1 MLKATANWLAQVD
14 YDIATAEQ
22 MLHAGR
28 YIYVIFMSH
37 MALEK
42 AWKALVTEETQQ
54 LPPRTHNLIDLA
66 QRARVVL
73 SQEQQDFLGKIN
85 NTSVVVRYP
94 DDLSAMVSQYPEAIA
109 RDYLDEDEG
118 VDSVGTPRPETTDII
133 ARYCAQLS
141 AMGIHV
147 DRAILFGSHA
157 RGEPQDGSDI
167 DVLIVS
173 SDFETLNTRER
184 MEQLGTAAARLWQ
197 PIEAIACTPAE
208 LVHVEPT
215 TLLEEILQTGVQVS

>member
-1 MLKATANWLAQVD
+1 
-14 YDIATAEQ
+14 

-42 AWKALVTEETQQ
+42 ALKALVTEETQQ

-66 QRARVVL
+66 QRAQVAL

-109 RDYLDEDEG
+109 RDYLERTKELILWVRQD
-118 VDSVGTPRPETTDII
+118 PR
-133 ARYCAQLS
+133 
-141 AMGIHV
+141 
-147 DRAILFGSHA
+147 
-157 RGEPQDGSDI
+157 
-167 DVLIVS
+167 
-173 SDFETLNTRER
+173 
-184 MEQLGTAAARLWQ
+184 
-197 PIEAIACTPAE
+197 
-208 LVHVEPT
+208 
-215 TLLEEILQTGVQVS
+215 LQTL

>member
-22 MLHAGR
+22 MLHTGR

-42 AWKALVTEETQQ
+42 ALKALVTEETQK

-66 QRARVVL
+66 QRAHVVL

-85 NTSVVVRYP
+85 NTRVVVRYP

-109 RDYLDEDEG
+109 QDYLERTKELILWVRQD
-118 VDSVGTPRPETTDII
+118 PR
-133 ARYCAQLS
+133 
-141 AMGIHV
+141 
-147 DRAILFGSHA
+147 
-157 RGEPQDGSDI
+157 
-167 DVLIVS
+167 
-173 SDFETLNTRER
+173 
-184 MEQLGTAAARLWQ
+184 
-197 PIEAIACTPAE
+197 
-208 LVHVEPT
+208 
-215 TLLEEILQTGVQVS
+215 LQTL

>member
-1 MLKATANWLAQVD
+1 MDKRMLKATANWLAQVD

-42 AWKALVTEETQQ
+42 ALKALVTEETQQ

-66 QRARVVL
+66 QRAQVAL

-94 DDLSAMVSQYPEAIA
+94 DDLAAMVSQYPEAIA
-109 RDYLDEDEG
+109 QDYLERTKELLTWVRQD
-118 VDSVGTPRPETTDII
+118 PR
-133 ARYCAQLS
+133 
-141 AMGIHV
+141 
-147 DRAILFGSHA
+147 
-157 RGEPQDGSDI
+157 
-167 DVLIVS
+167 
-173 SDFETLNTRER
+173 
-184 MEQLGTAAARLWQ
+184 
-197 PIEAIACTPAE
+197 
-208 LVHVEPT
+208 
-215 TLLEEILQTGVQVS
+215 LQTL

>member
-1 MLKATANWLAQVD
+1 MDKRMLKATANWLAQVD

-22 MLHAGR
+22 MLHVSR
-28 YIYVIFMSH
+28 YIYVIFMSN

-42 AWKALVTEETQQ
+42 ALKALVTEETQQ

-109 RDYLDEDEG
+109 RDYLERTKELITWLRQD
-118 VDSVGTPRPETTDII
+118 PR
-133 ARYCAQLS
+133 
-141 AMGIHV
+141 
-147 DRAILFGSHA
+147 
-157 RGEPQDGSDI
+157 
-167 DVLIVS
+167 
-173 SDFETLNTRER
+173 
-184 MEQLGTAAARLWQ
+184 
-197 PIEAIACTPAE
+197 
-208 LVHVEPT
+208 
-215 TLLEEILQTGVQVS
+215 LQTS

>member
-42 AWKALVTEETQQ
+42 ALKALVTEETQQ

-66 QRARVVL
+66 QRAQVVL

-85 NTSVVVRYP
+85 TTSVVVRYP

-109 RDYLDEDEG
+109 RDYLERTKELLLW
-118 VDSVGTPRPETTDII
+118 V
-133 ARYCAQLS
+133 
-141 AMGIHV
+141 
-147 DRAILFGSHA
+147 
-157 RGEPQDGSDI
+157 PQDP
-167 DVLIVS
+167 
-173 SDFETLNTRER
+173 R
-184 MEQLGTAAARLWQ
+184 
-197 PIEAIACTPAE
+197 
-208 LVHVEPT
+208 
-215 TLLEEILQTGVQVS
+215 LQTL

>member
-1 MLKATANWLAQVD
+1 MLKATANWFAQVD

-42 AWKALVTEETQQ
+42 ALKALVTEETQQ

-66 QRARVVL
+66 QRAQVVL

-94 DDLSAMVSQYPEAIA
+94 DDLAAMVSQYPEAIA
-109 RDYLDEDEG
+109 QDYLERTKELILWVRQD
-118 VDSVGTPRPETTDII
+118 PR
-133 ARYCAQLS
+133 
-141 AMGIHV
+141 
-147 DRAILFGSHA
+147 
-157 RGEPQDGSDI
+157 
-167 DVLIVS
+167 
-173 SDFETLNTRER
+173 
-184 MEQLGTAAARLWQ
+184 
-197 PIEAIACTPAE
+197 
-208 LVHVEPT
+208 
-215 TLLEEILQTGVQVS
+215 LQTL

>member
-42 AWKALVTEETQQ
+42 ALKALVTEETQK

-66 QRARVVL
+66 QRAHVVL

-94 DDLSAMVSQYPEAIA
+94 DDLSALVSQYPEAIA
-109 RDYLDEDEG
+109 QDYLE
-118 VDSVGTPRPETTDII
+118 R
-133 ARYCAQLS
+133 
-141 AMGIHV
+141 
-147 DRAILFGSHA
+147 
-157 RGEPQDGSDI
+157 
-167 DVLIVS
+167 
-173 SDFETLNTRER
+173 TRE
-184 MEQLGTAAARLWQ
+184 LILWVRQ
-197 PIEAIACTPAE
+197 DPR
-208 LVHVEPT
+208 
-215 TLLEEILQTGVQVS
+215 

>member
-22 MLHAGR
+22 MLHTGR
-28 YIYVIFMSH
+28 YIYVIFMCH

-42 AWKALVTEETQQ
+42 ALKALVTEETQK

-66 QRARVVL
+66 QRAQVVL

-109 RDYLDEDEG
+109 QDYLERTKELILWVRQD
-118 VDSVGTPRPETTDII
+118 PR
-133 ARYCAQLS
+133 
-141 AMGIHV
+141 
-147 DRAILFGSHA
+147 
-157 RGEPQDGSDI
+157 
-167 DVLIVS
+167 
-173 SDFETLNTRER
+173 
-184 MEQLGTAAARLWQ
+184 
-197 PIEAIACTPAE
+197 
-208 LVHVEPT
+208 
-215 TLLEEILQTGVQVS
+215 LQTL